1 MTPPETRRQ
10 RHQGGFSLMELL
22 IALGLGLVVISG
34 ILTILSSTKQ
44 TYRLNDNLSRIQEN
58 GRFAMELLS
67 RELRMAGYWGCI
79 SNVTPINVLV
89 TPNAFSWAFN
99 TQVTGF
105 DNSSYA
111 SWPSA
116 FRSAALPGTDAIVVS
131 GIDPTAYTVESHNA
145 CSAQFKIAQSHDL
158 NPDEVAFVTDCVQG
172 AIFQITNANQ
182 SNRTLVHNT
191 GTGSIG
197 NVTKCLG
204 GDCGGACASAWHAY
218 PPGSMLARIRS
229 MAFFIGTGRNGEP
242 ALYWEVLN
250 RGNATARAELV
261 NGVENLQILYGLD
274 TDSDQVANRYLT
286 ADAVESAGNWS
297 QIVSV
302 RIGLLLRS
310 LDNVRS
316 APDTTPYTLAET
328 IIASSGTT
336 VTHPA
341 DSRLR
346 KVATTTIQLRN

>member
-1 MTPPETRRQ
+1 MSPPGPRHPQRQ
-10 RHQGGFSLMELL
+10 QGFSLLEIL
-22 IALGLGLVVISG
+22 IALGVGLIVITG
-34 ILTILSSTKQ
+34 MLTILSSTKQ
-44 TYRLNDNLSRIQEN
+44 TYRLHDNLARIQEN

-67 RELRMAGYWGCI
+67 RELRMAGYWGCV
-79 SNVTPINVLV
+79 SDVTPINVLV

-105 DNSSYA
+105 DNSTYA
-111 SWPSA
+111 SWPAA

-131 GIDPTAYTVESHNA
+131 GIDPTAYTVESHNP

-182 SNRTLVHNT
+182 NNRTLVHNS

-204 GDCGGACASAWHAY
+204 GNCGGACASAWHAY
-218 PPGSMLARIRS
+218 PPGSMLARIRA
-229 MAFFIGTGRNGEP
+229 MAFFIGTGLNGEP
-242 ALYWEVLN
+242 ALYWEMLN
-250 RGNATARAELV
+250 RGDSTSRAELV
-261 NGVENLQILYGLD
+261 NGVENMQILYGLD
-274 TDSDQVANRYLT
+274 TDSDHVANQYLT
-286 ADAVESAGNWS
+286 ANAVEGSGNWS

-310 LDNVRS
+310 PENVRS

-328 IIASSGTT
+328 VIATSSTP